1 MAIRFPPPPVRP
13 GPGLYDPNMKISWRS
28 TGDAVLGLMGLY
40 DSEGI
45 LRFTGRDPVDC
56 LAYAELFGLEQ
67 PDYSIESIEPLPQ
80 GLG

>member
-1 MAIRFPPPPVRP
+1 M
-13 GPGLYDPNMKISWRS
+13 
-28 TGDAVLGLMGLY
+28 LGLMGLY